1 MRACLSPR
9 VRGCVMV
16 RSRAGR
22 GARCFVIRREFGAFF
37 GAQLFIFII
46 SRQQV
51 SKVQNNDLI
60 SYESMIL
67 YKM

>member
-1 MRACLSPR
+1 
-9 VRGCVMV
+9 MV

-46 SRQQV
+46 FRQ
-51 SKVQNNDLI
+51 VQNNDTD
-60 SYESMIL
+60 SYDTNVRKYDMIL
-67 YKM
+67 IINKM